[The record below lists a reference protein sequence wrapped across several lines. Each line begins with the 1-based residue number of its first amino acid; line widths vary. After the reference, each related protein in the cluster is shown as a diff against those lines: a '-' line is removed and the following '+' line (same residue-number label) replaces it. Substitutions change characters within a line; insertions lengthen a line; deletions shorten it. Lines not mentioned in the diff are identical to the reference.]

1 MRRTDDGRVGAAEG
15 DVDEEAERAAVGG
28 AEVEE
33 EVVEEAAEGAVVRV
47 KVHQHRNRSL
57 TILIS

>member
-1 MRRTDDGRVGAAEG
+1 MGVAEG

-47 KVHQHRNRSL
+47 KVHQHRNGIYDSNNNFITGGL
-57 TILIS
+57 L